1 MKQLLCLV
9 FYSFITSVAIGQ
21 SKTETIDWLNSKAP
35 VNPILFGSIFKESQ
49 KFRINADGSF
59 EITAIIYESPINPNQ
74 PKAETTT
81 KLKGHFKDFNSNSI
95 KIRTENKLIYV
106 DIKCFNNKNCIQIS
120 QTGKSGIDYEKTGVT
135 FGPYY
140 NNEDNLPERLK
151 KAFTQLIVICGG
163 KKEAF

>member
-1 MKQLLCLV
+1 MKQSLNVLLILLLA
-9 FYSFITSVAIGQ
+9 STLNAQTKS
-21 SKTETIDWLNSKAP
+21 ETINWINSRAP
-35 VNPILFGSIFKESQ
+35 TNPILFGSIFKESQ
-49 KFRINADGSF
+49 KFRINSDGSF

-95 KIRTENKLIYV
+95 KVRTENKLIYV
-106 DIKCFNNKNCIQIS
+106 DIKCFNNSSCIQVS
-120 QTGKSGIDYEKTGVT
+120 QTGKSGIDYENTGVT

-140 NNEDNLPERLK
+140 NSEDNLPERLK
-151 KAFTQLIVICGG
+151 KAFTQLIIHCGG